1 MEAQDVMVGSEGGV
15 GVGGGAVNTLAVSQ
29 TLMIEHEPP
38 HLLLLD
44 PRVGTTEDI
53 RSEVAGL
60 SRTIEG

>member
-1 MEAQDVMVGSEGGV
+1 M
-15 GVGGGAVNTLAVSQ
+15 NTLAVSQ
-29 TLMIEHEPP
+29 TLMIELEPP
-38 HLLLLD
+38 HLLLD